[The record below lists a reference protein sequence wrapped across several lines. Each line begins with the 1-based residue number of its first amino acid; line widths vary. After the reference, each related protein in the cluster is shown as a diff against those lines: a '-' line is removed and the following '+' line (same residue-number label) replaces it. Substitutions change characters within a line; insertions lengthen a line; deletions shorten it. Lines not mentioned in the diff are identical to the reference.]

1 VAERRVRRRCLAAAL
16 ALLCAGLLAGCGN
29 TLQNEPLSAS
39 TLEPLVLAEG
49 FPVFWLGASFHGMPL
64 SVVNADPSGAY
75 EVQYGECATG
85 GPETCISPLAV
96 ISSPDNSFLPGA
108 GAATDATSIR
118 GVHALI
124 AQRGKTIELATG
136 AAVVDIQA
144 SSPALALAAA
154 REMAPVNRLGSPG
167 ASLPAALPETG
178 FPEHPTEEQ
187 RLPTVQDAPAGR

>member
-49 FPVFWLGASFHGMPL
+49 FPVFWVGASFHGMPL

-75 EVQYGECATG
+75 EVQYGACATG

-108 GAATDATSIR
+108 GAATGVTSIR
-118 GVHALI
+118 GVRALI

-154 REMAPVNRLGSPG
+154 HEMAPVNRLGSPG

-187 RLPTVQDAPAGR
+187 RLPTVQGAPARR